1 MDGFVG
7 FALSKIEKKFPSVA
21 KDVNL
26 QDWIKYGTP
35 VLVVAAMILI
45 ISWCC
50 YCCCCQNGRKG
61 KGRKKGPP
69 GPGRNQRRG
78 RNVRY
83 D

>member
-1 MDGFVG
+1 MDGLVG

-21 KDVNL
+21 NDVKL

-35 VLVVAAMILI
+35 VLVVAAMVLIL
-45 ISWCC
+45 SWCC
-50 YCCCCQNGRKG
+50 YCCCCQNGRKA
-61 KGRKKGPP
+61 RK